1 MSKLFWCQVAAGS
14 GTDGADDGGLVAAC
28 RDGDLVQL
36 QMMLASGVSPDAQ
49 DAHWAATSDSQQKV
63 FATCIRRSFGVLL
76 PCLHAFGVHCSRTAS
91 HCTVLSSRKE
101 Q

>member
-1 MSKLFWCQVAAGS
+1 MLLESPNMSKLFCCQVAAGS

-49 DAHWAATSDSQQKV
+49 DAHGQRPLILSKKLLQLA
-63 FATCIRRSFGVLL
+63 FAVSLPFLWRSFAM
-76 PCLHAFGVHCSRTAS
+76 PSCLWCA
-91 HCTVLSSRKE
+91 L
-101 Q
+101 